1 MTREKSTM
9 TDLKRFKV
17 EEYLIKESYVEKA
30 KGLEPCWVDSH
41 YKYHGSFDTREEAEA
56 LLKELQK
63 RPAGYT
69 HYRITC

>member
-1 MTREKSTM
+1 M

-17 EEYLIKESYVEKA
+17 EEYLIKELFYE
-30 KGLEPCWVDSH
+30 EWVDSH
-41 YKYHGSFDTREEAEA
+41 YKYHGSFNTREEAEA

>member
-1 MTREKSTM
+1 MEN
-9 TDLKRFKV
+9 LKHFKV
-17 EEYLIKESYVEKA
+17 EEYLIKESSVARANGIKN
-30 KGLEPCWVDSH
+30 CWVDSH

-56 LLKELQK
+56 LLEELQK

>member
-1 MTREKSTM
+1 M

-17 EEYLIKESYVEKA
+17 EEYLIKEASVLRAYGRKN
-30 KGLEPCWVDSH
+30 CWVDSH

-63 RPAGYT
+63 RPGAYT

>member
-1 MTREKSTM
+1 M
-9 TDLKRFKV
+9 TDLKHFKV
-17 EEYLIKESYVEKA
+17 EEYLIKASYVGVEI
-30 KGLEPCWVDSH
+30 CWVDSH

-56 LLKELQK
+56 LLKELEK